1 MDSPRIALAML
12 DCAHP
17 HGAGRPR
24 AARGADWLKPMLAW
38 LWRIT
43 SARTRS

>member
-1 MDSPRIALAML
+1 MHSPRTALAML
-12 DCAHP
+12 HCAHP

-24 AARGADWLKPMLAW
+24 AARGAEWLKPMLTR